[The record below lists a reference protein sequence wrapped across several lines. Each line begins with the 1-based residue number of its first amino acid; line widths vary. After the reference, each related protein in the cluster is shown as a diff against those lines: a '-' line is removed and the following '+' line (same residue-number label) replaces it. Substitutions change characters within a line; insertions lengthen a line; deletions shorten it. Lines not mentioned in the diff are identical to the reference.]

1 MISNNF
7 KTVDASLVFGKD
19 SKPSITNST
28 NQVLL
33 DGVFLTASLSVVLFL
48 HSDRKCPP

>member
-1 MISNNF
+1 MISNSF
-7 KTVDASLVFGKD
+7 KPVDASLVLGKD

-33 DGVFLTASLSVVLFL
+33 DDVFLTASLRVVLFP